1 MRVGKDEEIPAD
13 MLLLRVSG
21 ERGMGYVD
29 TMALDGETN
38 LKEKHT
44 ILEDEEDQGLGL
56 LRWFAGSLICD

>member
-1 MRVGKDEEIPAD
+1 
-13 MLLLRVSG
+13 MLLLRVAG